1 MNPRSNSQTDAA
13 KAAPDPNGAALGVP
27 EGFVELLV
35 NDKIIAQPKLD
46 ELIAKSRQEHVALDD
61 LLLASHLVREEDI
74 VKAKSKL
81 FNLPHVDLFGRIVR
95 ADTLNIVPQELA
107 QNYQMVAFNRVQDE
121 VSVAMADPTDF
132 KALEAIEFIARKNHF
147 RIAYHIASRA
157 GITYILRQY
166 ESLSAEVE
174 EALKSAEAEAAE
186 RAGPALN
193 IAEAGLEEVIR
204 LAPVSKM
211 VSVIMRHAV
220 EGKASDVHIEPVSNE
235 TRIRYRI
242 DGILHTSLI
251 LPKHVHSA
259 IVARIKVLSNLK
271 IDETRIPQDGRFRM
285 TIEGRDVDYR
295 VSTLPLINNEKV
307 VMRILDTSANLTDFQ
322 ELGFDGRNL
331 EVMQSNIDKSHGMFL
346 ITGPTGSGKS
356 TTLYAMMN
364 TLNDDSVNIVSL
376 EDPVEYYM
384 NGINQSQVNPDVGLS
399 FAAGLRSI
407 LRQDPDVIMV
417 GEIRDTETADLAVHA
432 SLTGHIVLSTLH
444 TNDAFGAVPR
454 LIDMKIEPFLIASSV
469 NLVMAQ
475 RLVRKICTNCL
486 TELQLPP
493 KLEDEVWAELQL
505 IPKGKLPADITLKR
519 PLKFSRGRGC
529 VRCENTGYKGRV
541 AIAEVLAI
549 SEPVKQIITSGGNI
563 LEELKTEFN
572 RQGMYSMKQD
582 GVIKSLR
589 GVTTIEEVW
598 DATRQ

>member
-1 MNPRSNSQTDAA
+1 MTPVKTPSDSAA
-13 KAAPDPNGAALGVP
+13 QNAAVGSGPDS
-27 EGFVELLV
+27 LLDILV
-35 NDKIIAQPKLD
+35 RDRVITKPKLD
-46 ELIAKSRQEHVALDD
+46 ELVAKSRDEGRPLEEY
-61 LLLASHLVREEDI
+61 LLGSRLIREEDLI
-74 VKAKSKL
+74 KAKSKL
-81 FNLPHVDLFGRIVR
+81 YNLPYVDLFGRIVR
-95 ADTLNIVPQELA
+95 AETLNIIPQEIA
-107 QNYQMVAFNRVQDE
+107 NNYLMVAFNRSADE
-121 VSVAMADPTDF
+121 VSVAMADPSDF
-132 KALEAIEFIARKNHF
+132 KALEAIEFIARKNHL
-147 RIAYHIASRA
+147 RIAYHIASRS

-174 EALKSAEAEAAE
+174 EALKSAEAEAVG
-186 RAGPALN
+186 RAGQSVD
-193 IAEAGLEEVIR
+193 IAEAGMEEVIR
-204 LAPVSKM
+204 QAPVSKM

-220 EGKASDVHIEPVSNE
+220 EGKASDVHVEPVSNE

-242 DGILHTSLI
+242 DGILHTSLV

-259 IVARIKVLSNLK
+259 IVARIKVLSNMK

-285 TIEGRDVDYR
+285 TIEGHDVDYR

-307 VMRILDTSANLTDFQ
+307 VMRILDTSTNLTDFQ

-331 EVMQSNIDKSHGMFL
+331 EVMQANIDKSHGMFL

-364 TLNDDSVNIVSL
+364 TLNEDSVNIVSL

-399 FAAGLRSI
+399 FATGLRSI

-454 LIDMKIEPFLIASSV
+454 LIDMKIEPFLIASSL
-469 NLVMAQ
+469 NMVMAQ
-475 RLVRKICTNCL
+475 RLVRRICSNCQ

-493 KLEDEVWAELQL
+493 KLEAEVWAELEQ
-505 IPKGKLPADITLKR
+505 IPKDKLPSDLILKR
-519 PLKFSRGRGC
+519 PLKFTRGRGC

-549 SEPVKQIITSGGNI
+549 SEPIKQIITSGGNI
-563 LEELKTEFN
+563 LEELKAEFT

-582 GVIKSLR
+582 GVIKSLK
-589 GVTTIEEVW
+589 GLTTIEEVW